1 MKCKPANYGGNWKGI
16 EYLSYRE
23 HDMLTQLTRLGPSP
37 LARAM
42 GVHGPL
48 THAQAM
54 EIIVSKRK

>member
-1 MKCKPANYGGNWKGI
+1 
-16 EYLSYRE
+16 
-23 HDMLTQLTRLGPSP
+23 MLTQLTRLGPSP